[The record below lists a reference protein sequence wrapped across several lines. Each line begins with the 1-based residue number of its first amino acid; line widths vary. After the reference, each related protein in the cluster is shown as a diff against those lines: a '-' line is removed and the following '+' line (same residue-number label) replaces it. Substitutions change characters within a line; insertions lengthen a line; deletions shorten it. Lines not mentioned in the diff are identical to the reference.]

1 MLVEHV
7 VGDVLRAEGD
17 VLARLAG
24 EHAPR
29 VHDGEVPAHALPL
42 HHLAAVLAH
51 DGALPGPGLGSGP
64 LPITA
69 AGRVS

>member
-29 VHDGEVPAHALPL
+29 VLDGEVPAHALPL

-51 DGALPGPGLGSGP
+51 DGALPGPGLGRGP
-64 LPITA
+64 PPITA
-69 AGRVS
+69 AG